1 MNIKKK
7 VKKNDKNYFDQKQKI
22 EPNKISIEITI

>member
-22 EPNKISIEITI
+22 EPNKISSEITI